1 METFVVLTLTKF
13 DRIFI
18 YYQSAIKELL
28 YPILSLKC
36 NRTITYIT
44 FSKSTTKH
52 LEIFRGKIEV
62 IQSTYVENLYMCHIS
77 IQKF

>member
-18 YYQSAIKELL
+18 YYQLAIKELL

-36 NRTITYIT
+36 NRIIT

>member
-18 YYQSAIKELL
+18 YYQLAIKELL

-36 NRTITYIT
+36 NRTIT
-44 FSKSTTKH
+44 FSNSTTKH
-52 LEIFRGKIEV
+52 LEIFRGKIDV
-62 IQSTYVENLYMCHIS
+62 TQSTYVENLYMCHIS

>member
-18 YYQSAIKELL
+18 YYQLAIKELL

-36 NRTITYIT
+36 NRTT

-52 LEIFRGKIEV
+52 LEICRGKIEV
-62 IQSTYVENLYMCHIS
+62 IQSTCVENLYMCHIS